1 MLRGGTWRGR
11 RPSGSGGGKRSFQ
24 GVSPSDSIFCS
35 TLMVLNP
42 LQNYRSSL
50 GFCFRCGFTELE
62 INLFLAKYEVSE
74 NRIMTEEDMQQIMQ
88 NFKAKGTISG
98 SS

>member
-1 MLRGGTWRGR
+1 MKGGKWRGC
-11 RPSGSGGGKRSFQ
+11 RPSGSGGGKRSVQ

-35 TLMVLNP
+35 TVIVFNP
-42 LQNYRSSL
+42 LQNYRSSR

-74 NRIMTEEDMQQIMQ
+74 NRIMTEEDMQKIMQ

>member
-1 MLRGGTWRGR
+1 MSDCVERGNMANIEGGVAAFRGV
-11 RPSGSGGGKRSFQ
+11 F
-24 GVSPSDSIFCS
+24 PSDSIFC
-35 TLMVLNP
+35 LKVMVFNSF
-42 LQNYRSSL
+42 QNYRIFH

-74 NRIMTEEDMQQIMQ
+74 NRIMTEEDMQKIMQ
-88 NFKAKGTISG
+88 NFKAKGTTSG